1 MKQCTKCGVEKN
13 LEEFHK
19 RKDTKDGR
27 KSRCRDCMNVSSKK
41 YREDNP
47 EKFIK
52 HYEYEPNAIKKCTVC
67 REEKLASEFPK
78 NKNAKYGV
86 AGRCKACK
94 NEKERAYR
102 KANLNEYKEKRSK
115 RRSDRYKS
123 DPIYRTQSS
132 LRTQTYRLNNHK
144 SKATVELVGCSPEEF
159 WKRNGSPCMEKL
171 KDLDIDHIVP
181 LSWFNLEDSDHIR
194 VACSWTNLQ
203 YLGRS
208 DNESKGNRYAGR
220 PDAIL
225 GYKNEFDLEKHV
237 ADMIEF
243 LDSTESPEEENLDD

>member
-1 MKQCTKCGVEKN
+1 MAKKCTKCGIEKN
-13 LEEFHK
+13 LEGFHK
-19 RKDTKDGR
+19 RKDSKDGR
-27 KSRCRDCMNVSSKK
+27 KSRCKDCMNVSNRK

-47 EKFIK
+47 EKIK
-52 HYEYEPNAIKKCTVC
+52 SYRDNPYEYEPNAIKECTMC

-78 NKNAKYGV
+78 HKNAKYGV
-86 AGRCKACK
+86 AGKCKACK
-94 NEKERAYR
+94 NKKERAYR

-132 LRTQTYRLNNHK
+132 LRTQTHRLSNYKNK
-144 SKATVELVGCSPEEF
+144 DTVELVGCSPEEF
-159 WKRNGSPCMEKL
+159 WKRNGSPSAEEL
-171 KDLDIDHIVP
+171 KGLDIDHIVP
-181 LSWFNLEDSDHIR
+181 LSWFDLSNKDHVR

-203 YLGRS
+203 YLGRG

-243 LDSTESPEEENLDD
+243 LDSTESPEE